1 MAKFDEEYS
10 TWYYVDLK
18 TKKSQWDAP
27 AGTRFDSKSA
37 GDDVPH
43 QLIVPQN
50 PNQGLMP
57 QAVIN
62 HVRQLQIQ
70 IHKEI
75 TNKGLHKVNIINKAP
90 QGQYYQ
96 QGPPQG
102 QYYQQDHHR
111 VSITNK
117 DHHRTVLSTRTTTGS
132 VLSTRTTT
140 RSILPAATT
149 TTTTKQSRF
158 GGGAGSMAL
167 GVGGGLLE
175 VCYWEMLSI
184 VGKIM
189 REWRVTKMVIK
200 MVMIMVVTTM
210 VVTLAAETSR

>member
-1 MAKFDEEYS
+1 MLQLGQ
-10 TWYYVDLK
+10 DLIANLLV
-18 TKKSQWDAP
+18 T
-27 AGTRFDSKSA
+27 TFR
-37 GDDVPH
+37 H

-102 QYYQQDHHR
+102 QYYQQGPPQGQYYQQGPPQGH
-111 VSITNK
+111 IT
-117 DHHRTVLSTRTTTGS
+117 TRTTTRTI
-132 VLSTRTTT
+132 LSTRTTT

-167 GVGGGLLE
+167 GVGGLLGGMLLGNAINS
-175 VCYWEMLSI
+175 WEDHERME
-184 VGKIM
+184 GYQDGYQDGYDNGGDYDGGDFGGGDF
-189 REWRVTKMVIK
+189 
-200 MVMIMVVTTM
+200 
-210 VVTLAAETSR
+210 

>member
-96 QGPPQG
+96 QGPPQS
-102 QYYQQDHHR
+102 QHYQQDHHR
-111 VSITNK
+111 VSITN
-117 DHHRTVLSTRTTTGS
+117 RTTTRTILSTGTTIRTI
-132 VLSTRTTT
+132 LSTRTTT

-167 GVGGGLLE
+167 GVGGGLLGGMLLGNAINS
-175 VCYWEMLSI
+175 WEDHERME
-184 VGKIM
+184 GYQDGYQDGYDNGGDYDGGDFGGGDF
-189 REWRVTKMVIK
+189 
-200 MVMIMVVTTM
+200 
-210 VVTLAAETSR
+210 